1 MKNQPNYK
9 GVFQL
14 HSHLLEPRPPDGEPA
29 RLALLPSPILNL
41 RLPASD
47 HIPAAWQAATS
58 ELARQGDIEIG
69 FLPRRSAFSLRHLM
83 VWAKGMDS
91 QPSPPVFAPWQCW
104 SADRLQTSK
113 HLPVPSARW
122 ISAYPCISIG
132 HYQAQVGLNGPMLMS
147 PLAAG
152 CVLDEPC
159 PRPDVLQAMIE
170 AGIRENRRKIT
181 IITDARRRNRVIMN
195 LLLPNLAKTR
205 DRIPIEVLLIEN
217 ARDDLARDPRIGEA
231 IITLPDLRSGVIA
244 ILSESG
250 WLNGPWPLLWHDQQV
265 CMISSECLP
274 GMPHALPLDREL
286 LVHALAL
293 AAQNAGHVIR
303 ANQLLDALA
312 SLRDCGNYAASATSP
327 SFEHAKSSDE
337 DFIDHFHHSVTSGG
351 SPDAAAQV
359 ILQRCD
365 ARKSASPPCLTL
377 VQPRSA

>member
-1 MKNQPNYK
+1 LKNQPNYK

-47 HIPAAWQAATS
+47 HIHAAWQAATS

-69 FLPRRSAFSLRHLM
+69 FLPRRSAFRLRHLM
-83 VWAKGMDS
+83 VWAKGMAS
-91 QPSPPVFAPWQCW
+91 HPSPPVFAPWQCW

-359 ILQRCD
+359 ILQRGE
-365 ARKSASPPCLTL
+365 ARKSTSPPCLTL
-377 VQPRSA
+377 VRSPSA

>member
-1 MKNQPNYK
+1 MKNQPTHK
-9 GVFQL
+9 RTTQL
-14 HSHLLEPRPPDGEPA
+14 HSLVEPRPPDREPA
-29 RLALLPSPILNL
+29 RLARLPSPILNL

-47 HIPAAWQAATS
+47 HFPALWQAAAD

-69 FLPRRSAFSLRHLM
+69 LLSRRSAFSLRNLM
-83 VWAKGMDS
+83 VWATGAAPH
-91 QPSPPVFAPWQCW
+91 PSPPVFAPWQCW

-113 HLPVPSARW
+113 HLPVLSARW

-132 HYQAQVGLNGPMLMS
+132 HEQAQVGLNGPMLMS

-152 CVLDEPC
+152 CVRDEPC

-181 IITDARRRNRVIMN
+181 IITDARRRNGVIMN
-195 LLLPNLAKTR
+195 LLLPNLAKLR

-217 ARDDLARDPRIGEA
+217 AREGLTRDPRIGEA

-274 GMPHALPLDREL
+274 GMPHALPLDLGL
-286 LVHALAL
+286 LAQALAL
-293 AAQNAGHVIR
+293 AAQNAGYVIR
-303 ANQLLDALA
+303 ANQLLNALV
-312 SLRDCGNYAASATSP
+312 SLRDCGALATSATSAT
-327 SFEHAKSSDE
+327 FEHAKSSDE
-337 DFIDHFHHSVTSGG
+337 GFIDHLHRSVTSGG
-351 SPDAAAQV
+351 SPDASAKFD
-359 ILQRCD
+359 LQRGD
-365 ARKSASPPCLTL
+365 ARKSTSPPCLTL
-377 VQPRSA
+377 VRPPSA

>member
-1 MKNQPNYK
+1 
-9 GVFQL
+9 
-14 HSHLLEPRPPDGEPA
+14 
-29 RLALLPSPILNL
+29 
-41 RLPASD
+41 
-47 HIPAAWQAATS
+47 
-58 ELARQGDIEIG
+58 
-69 FLPRRSAFSLRHLM
+69 
-83 VWAKGMDS
+83 
-91 QPSPPVFAPWQCW
+91 
-104 SADRLQTSK
+104 
-113 HLPVPSARW
+113 
-122 ISAYPCISIG
+122 
-132 HYQAQVGLNGPMLMS
+132 
-147 PLAAG
+147 
-152 CVLDEPC
+152 
-159 PRPDVLQAMIE
+159 
-170 AGIRENRRKIT
+170 
-181 IITDARRRNRVIMN
+181 MN

-274 GMPHALPLDREL
+274 GMPHALPLDLEL

-312 SLRDCGNYAASATSP
+312 SLRDCGALATSATSAT
-327 SFEHAKSSDE
+327 FEHAKSSDE

>member
-1 MKNQPNYK
+1 LKNQPNYN

-47 HIPAAWQAATS
+47 RIPVAWQAATS

-83 VWAKGMDS
+83 VWAKGMAS
-91 QPSPPVFAPWQCW
+91 RPSPPVFAPWQCW

-113 HLPVPSARW
+113 DLPVPSARW

-132 HYQAQVGLNGPMLMS
+132 HDQAQVGLNGPMLMS

-152 CVLDEPC
+152 CVQDEPC
-159 PRPDVLQAMIE
+159 ARPDVLQAMIE

-195 LLLPNLAKTR
+195 LLLPNLAKLR
-205 DRIPIEVLLIEN
+205 DRIPIEVLLTEN

-265 CMISSECLP
+265 CMISSECLL
-274 GMPHALPLDREL
+274 GMPHALPLDLGL
-286 LVHALAL
+286 LVQALAL

-303 ANQLLDALA
+303 ANQLLNALV
-312 SLRDCGNYAASATSP
+312 SLRDCGILATSATSAT
-327 SFEHAKSSDE
+327 FEHAKSSDE
-337 DFIDHFHHSVTSGG
+337 GFIDHLHRNRTSGG
-351 SPDAAAQV
+351 PPDASAKFD
-359 ILQRCD
+359 LQRGD
-365 ARKSASPPCLTL
+365 ARKSTSPPCLTL
-377 VQPRSA
+377 VQSPSA